1 MNYMFEKNNYLF
13 VVIIERMVKEDDLI
27 PKKE

>member
-13 VVIIERMVKEDDLI
+13 VVIIERMVKEDGLI